1 MPNKE
6 TQIKTCSIKLTTKSH
21 TFLKKLINQTAI
33 MSSSLTLFFFFAS
46 TFLYTI
52 SNSFN
57 ITNILNEHDDF
68 STFNNLLSETQ
79 LASTINNRQTIT
91 VLVVSNGALSSLSGQ
106 PTNVIK
112 KILSLH
118 IVLDYYDQKKLKNLN
133 KKSVLLTTLFQST
146 GQARGQEGFLNATV
160 MKDGDVAFGSA
171 VPGSGLNAQ
180 LLDSVASLPFN
191 ISVLHISS
199 AIMIDVK
206 ADNAPTGSPLSPVSS
221 PPRPAQSPDGDDYD
235 HDEPPSSAPVAAADG
250 PSENADST
258 NGVSRIDSQPAL
270 AFTLL
275 MSSIWWFMT

>member
-1 MPNKE
+1 
-6 TQIKTCSIKLTTKSH
+6 
-21 TFLKKLINQTAI
+21 
-33 MSSSLTLFFFFAS
+33 MSSSLTLFFFFFFVS
-46 TFLYTI
+46 TFLYTS

-79 LASTINNRQTIT
+79 LASTINKRQTIT

-106 PTNVIK
+106 PTDVIK

-118 IVLDYYDQKKLKNLN
+118 IVLDYYDQKKLKNLS
-133 KKSVLLTTLFQST
+133 KKSVLLTTLFQSS
-146 GQARGQEGFLNATV
+146 GQAKGQQGFLNATV
-160 MKDGDVAFGSA
+160 MTNGDVAFGSA
-171 VPGSGLNAQ
+171 VPGSDRNSQ

-206 ADNAPTGSPLSPVSS
+206 ADNAPTASPLSPVSS
-221 PPRPAQSPDGDDYD
+221 PPRPAQSPNGDDY
-235 HDEPPSSAPVAAADG
+235 DEPPSSAPGAAADG
-250 PSENADST
+250 PSSENADSA
-258 NGVSRIDSQPAL
+258 NRVSRIDSLPAL

-275 MSSIWWFMT
+275 MSSIWLFMA